1 MRIPSSAYKAP
12 GSPGSIDGAG
22 SEAIARGADG
32 KKVEGGRDSAANVKR
47 DEVEA
52 RIQVSQRARVLATE
66 SAIDVAKIERLRG
79 ALLRGDLKVD
89 ARSIATRIVNGE

>member
-1 MRIPSSAYKAP
+1 MRIPSSVYNAP
-12 GSPGSIDGAG
+12 GNIDGAG
-22 SEAIARGADG
+22 SEAIARGSDG
-32 KKVEGGRDSAANVKR
+32 KKIDGGRDSSGNVKR

-52 RIQVSQRARVLATE
+52 RVQVSQRARVLATE

-89 ARSIATRIVNGE
+89 ARAIATRIVNGE